1 MCEFYACRLSPLISF
16 VCVLI
21 EEEEKNHEMYNAT
34 YEHETRVNNKNRN
47 LCEY

>member
-16 VCVLI
+16 LCVLI

-34 YEHETRVNNKNRN
+34 YELKAAVGACMKRE
-47 LCEY
+47 